1 MSTVGG
7 YYVANIIQQKRF
19 TNEIK
24 LLDKEPMGYV
34 TAYQDKTNTLTW
46 YFIIKGQ
53 KDTPYYGGE
62 YIGKI
67 VHSPRYPAK
76 APKYFMLTPNGRFQI
91 ETEICLSNSSWHQE
105 SWSTNWNIK
114 SILIAFYS
122 VFLDDKD
129 HGAGFITPIPSVA
142 ERKNLAKQSTGYNAQ
157 YLSQIYSGFNLSHLS
172 C

>member
-1 MSTVGG
+1 MYNAS
-7 YYVANIIQQKRF
+7 IIQQKRF
-19 TNEIK
+19 TNETK
-24 LLDKEPMGYV
+24 LLDKEPLNYI

-46 YFIIKGQ
+46 YFLIKGQ

-67 VHSPRYPAK
+67 IHSPLYPAK
-76 APKYFMLTPNGRFQI
+76 APQYYMLTPTGRFDVNVDL
-91 ETEICLSNSSWHQE
+91 CLSISAHHPE
-105 SWSTNWNIK
+105 SWISNWNIR

-129 HGAGFITPIPSVA
+129 VGAGFISPIPSNY
-142 ERKNLAKQSTGYNAQ
+142 ERVELAKRSSTYNAKHH
-157 YLSQIYSGFNLSHLS
+157 SDIYAGFNLKHLS